1 VGSPQPIVPF
11 GPPSPAVQSSQNRSA
26 EPSEADARSVRLWLL
41 EPAGSA
47 FAEHIEAASQEA
59 GLAVV
64 RADAIELVPANA
76 PLIGVGPSIADP
88 LRIARHLRA
97 AGSQALLVFFAAS
110 VAARNSLQA
119 ELVRDPFVYPRFEIV
134 ELPNNPQQLVA
145 RLSKVVSQPQL
156 RLHTR
161 RTSRRGRRRG
171 RTQSANNA
179 PSLLAHVLAHTRDAV
194 LATDEHGRPVT
205 WNGPAERLLGFS
217 SSQPVT
223 LDAPIHREL
232 AEVIREVLET
242 GRARVAHITCFGE
255 QGETVQAM
263 ASVAPTRD
271 GHGAQTGA
279 TVIVRDDSEYQRIQA
294 ALREANRQKDE
305 FLAIMSHELRTP
317 LTSIL
322 GYTDMLLRG
331 LSGPLAP
338 MANKY
343 VHNVRSAG
351 DRLLDLVNSLLDY
364 TRLESGAERLEMR
377 SVDLARVTSQV
388 VQICQTVAQ
397 SKSIKLGM
405 AVREGFDA
413 TVEADEERVAHVFR
427 SMLGN
432 ALKFTPAGGWVN
444 VTVEPSN
451 EHTHGVR
458 VAVSDSGIGMRA
470 EQLVRVWERFYQ
482 GDASLTRPY
491 GGMGL
496 GLSIARQLISLHGG
510 SVGAESRGPGQGST
524 FWFSLPRRQPA

>member
-1 VGSPQPIVPF
+1 
-11 GPPSPAVQSSQNRSA
+11 
-26 EPSEADARSVRLWLL
+26 VRLWLL
-41 EPAGSA
+41 EPADSPLAPRIETASA
-47 FAEHIEAASQEA
+47 DA
-59 GLAVV
+59 GLGVA
-64 RADAIELVPANA
+64 RADSIESVPATA
-76 PLIGVGPSIADP
+76 SLIGVGPSVADP
-88 LRIARHLRA
+88 LRIARYLRA
-97 AGSQALLVFFAAS
+97 EGSQALLVFFAGS
-110 VAARNSLQA
+110 VAARNALQA

-134 ELPNNPQQLVA
+134 DLPNNPQQLA
-145 RLSKVVSQPQL
+145 TRMGKVVSEVKH

-171 RTQSANNA
+171 RAQTPTNA
-179 PSLLAHVLAHTRDAV
+179 PPLLAHLLAHTRDAV
-194 LATDEHGRPVT
+194 LSTDEHGRAMT
-205 WNGPAERLLGFS
+205 WNEPAARLLGLS
-217 SSQPVT
+217 GSQPVS
-223 LDAPIHREL
+223 LDSAGHQEL
-232 AEVIREVLET
+232 ASAIRDVLAT
-242 GRARVAHITCFGE
+242 GGAREAHITCTGE
-255 QGETVQAM
+255 HGQPFQAL
-263 ASVAPTRD
+263 ANVAPLRD
-271 GHGAQTGA
+271 ARGSQTGA

-322 GYTDMLLRG
+322 GYSDMLLRG

-351 DRLLDLVNSLLDY
+351 DRLLELVNGLLDY
-364 TRLESGAERLEMR
+364 TRLEAGVERLEVR
-377 SVDLARVTSQV
+377 SVDLARVISQA

-397 SKSIKLGM
+397 SKDVTVRV

-444 VTVEPSN
+444 VTVEPSS
-451 EHTHGVR
+451 EQPHSVR
-458 VAVSDSGIGMRA
+458 VAISDSGIGMRA
-470 EQLVRVWERFYQ
+470 EQIARVWERFYQ

-496 GLSIARQLISLHGG
+496 GLSIAKHLVSLHGG
-510 SVGAESRGPGQGST
+510 NVGADSRGPGQGST
-524 FWFSLPRRQPA
+524 FWFSLPRFQAS